1 MSRTPADLKSTAV
14 VPSRLWTPAFVLVS
28 LVNLA
33 TFMAFNMTNT
43 GMPVFVSML
52 GGSPFQ
58 VGLVTTLTTASALV
72 TRPFTGLMVDRF
84 GRKGI
89 LLAGVI
95 VTLGSVAL
103 FPIVPI
109 VPAILGLRFIQGLGW
124 GLSSTATSTIAADVI
139 PPRRFAEGM
148 GYFSLTTSI
157 SAAIAPALSI
167 VLLEQAGIETM
178 IAVSIACAGAALAF
192 ALPARFRTPAA
203 LQKPPVPF
211 AEAKARA
218 DSGKAAE
225 SDDTPSAQPGRKGRF
240 SLDAL
245 FERRALVPSVLIFLM
260 NVAFTPIST
269 FIVLHGQDRGVEGI
283 SLYFIVYALV
293 NLVTRPLIGKA
304 IDRVGFFAPGILA
317 AASVVVTMV
326 MVAGAHSLTVFCVAG
341 AFAGLG
347 FGTSMGVFQTM
358 AVGAVP
364 PARRG
369 VATST
374 YLFGLNGGM
383 ALGSLIAGMVA
394 GPLGYGG
401 MYLLMAAFPL
411 IAGAV
416 LLGVGPRRLAA
427 YRPR

>member
-139 PPRRFAEGM
+139 PPRRFAEG
-148 GYFSLTTSI
+148 
-157 SAAIAPALSI
+157 
-167 VLLEQAGIETM
+167 
-178 IAVSIACAGAALAF
+178 
-192 ALPARFRTPAA
+192 
-203 LQKPPVPF
+203 
-211 AEAKARA
+211 
-218 DSGKAAE
+218 
-225 SDDTPSAQPGRKGRF
+225 
-240 SLDAL
+240 
-245 FERRALVPSVLIFLM
+245 
-260 NVAFTPIST
+260 
-269 FIVLHGQDRGVEGI
+269 
-283 SLYFIVYALV
+283 
-293 NLVTRPLIGKA
+293 
-304 IDRVGFFAPGILA
+304 
-317 AASVVVTMV
+317 
-326 MVAGAHSLTVFCVAG
+326 
-341 AFAGLG
+341 LG
-347 FGTSMGVFQTM
+347 
-358 AVGAVP
+358 
-364 PARRG
+364 
-369 VATST
+369 
-374 YLFGLNGGM
+374 
-383 ALGSLIAGMVA
+383 
-394 GPLGYGG
+394 
-401 MYLLMAAFPL
+401 
-411 IAGAV
+411 
-416 LLGVGPRRLAA
+416 
-427 YRPR
+427 